1 MKIIVFFFSS
11 ILCRLINGLPYLIS
25 RAEYVCTRKEQTNL
39 QLLTASHTTYVDA
52 SQSLISLY
60 LPILHKIKQNETK
73 STLQNGTPRRP
84 HTLEL
89 LHKKIKLNKNCTKK
103 EVQEFR

>member
-11 ILCRLINGLPYLIS
+11 ICRLIKYGLPYLIS

-89 LHKKIKLNKNCTKK
+89 LHKKNKIKQKLH
-103 EVQEFR
+103 